1 MLTKILA
8 SVDEIIFGVEEWER
22 KIDYMKII
30 KQMFNLFNVTIA
42 MQWALCPFCVQVPC
56 GHAEEYIY
64 LASSWSLMRAKVG
77 KEVLVWKTSF

>member
-1 MLTKILA
+1 M
-8 SVDEIIFGVEEWER
+8 
-22 KIDYMKII
+22 
-30 KQMFNLFNVTIA
+30 FNVTIA

-64 LASSWSLMRAKVG
+64 LASSWSLMRAKIG